1 MTTIFKTGDIVQ
13 SAVHGIGVVIRDD
26 IDNLYSLQV
35 QFPGRDTAGHYMPD
49 GSLSPSL
56 TKYSLTL
63 VEHADNILVF
73 RRAV

>member
-26 IDNLYSLQV
+26 SENLYSLQV
-35 QFPGRDTAGHYMPD
+35 QFAGRPTVGHYMAD
-49 GSLSPSL
+49 GSLAPGL
-56 TKYSLTL
+56 PKYSLSL
-63 VEHADNILVF
+63 VEQTGNVLVF